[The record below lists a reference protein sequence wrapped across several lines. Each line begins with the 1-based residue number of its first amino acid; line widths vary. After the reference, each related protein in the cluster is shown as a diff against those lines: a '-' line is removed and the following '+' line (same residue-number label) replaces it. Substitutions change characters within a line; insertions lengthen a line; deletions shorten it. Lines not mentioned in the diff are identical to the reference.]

1 MKQNWYELVRLIHS
15 TPLDMKNE
23 RIATLKKLN
32 QISYNAQGELVGFTQ
47 YINDA
52 ETISYEP
59 VKTSLL
65 EGDTLKIILV
75 MGGAIVT
82 SLLQL
87 AVNKASQHLQ
97 DSRKRIR
104 DRQVKA
110 NRIRMIRQK
119 ARSARTEAC
128 QPTRK
133 RRSRQGPEIVIT
145 QTQTQTIKIKLPS

>member
-1 MKQNWYELVRLIHS
+1 
-15 TPLDMKNE
+15 MKNE
-23 RIATLKKLN
+23 RIATLKKLD
-32 QISYNAQGELVGFTQ
+32 QITYNAQGELVGFTQ

-59 VKTSLL
+59 VESSFLNV
-65 EGDTLKIILV
+65 DTLKIILV

-87 AVNKASQHLQ
+87 AANKASQQLQ
-97 DSRKRIR
+97 HTRKRIR

-119 ARSARTEAC
+119 ARSAQMEAC

-133 RRSRQGPEIVIT
+133 RRSRQQPEIVI
-145 QTQTQTIKIKLPS
+145 TQTQTIKIKLPS